1 MSITLDEQI
10 EWAKRLAA
18 GFNATEFSQT
28 QITSAILATLE
39 RIKQAEQEMEFQI
52 KRAENAALRQTA
64 WDWAQGVD
72 DAESAIRKLN
82 HMFPID
88 TIQESTK

>member
-1 MSITLDEQI
+1 MSIPIDEQI
-10 EWAKRLAA
+10 AEMGLFVEEA
-18 GFNATEFSQT
+18 GADAVPVNA
-28 QITSAILATLE
+28 AILATLE